1 MSFPAFPDALLKDVA
16 SFLPPTDLGRFEMVD
31 RRTHC
36 LDTEELWHKLCIDR
50 WKEWP
55 RYRLTAD
62 RVVWIRENLPNLS
75 WKGLFVWTE
84 EDVKRIRI
92 TWEELEALSW
102 FFNFTPQAGGR
113 GSATLQKCQFNQG
126 LLFLSQYL
134 PMPYRLE
141 VVDGLQYLRIYH
153 FPPHRIDRLPN
164 AEWIITNVNVTFV
177 STVENEALT
186 YMERGFQGDIT
197 DRRDIMSMD
206 SVRVVSN

>member
-1 MSFPAFPDALLKDVA
+1 MSFSALPDAILKDIA
-16 SFLPPTDLGRFEMVD
+16 SFLLPTDLGHFEMVN
-31 RRTHC
+31 RRTC
-36 LDTEELWHKLCIDR
+36 RLDTDELWKWLCSDR

-55 RYRLTAD
+55 RYRLTAE
-62 RVVWIRENLPNLS
+62 RLVWIRENLSNLN

-84 EDVKRIRI
+84 KDVKRTRI

-113 GSATLQKCQFNQG
+113 GSATLQKCRFNQG

-141 VVDGLQYLRIYH
+141 VTDGSQYLRIYH

-164 AEWIITNVNVTFV
+164 AEWIITNINVTFV
-177 STVENEALT
+177 SNDDNEALT
-186 YMERGFQGDIT
+186 YRERGFQGNFVVRRDTIIT
-197 DRRDIMSMD
+197 D
-206 SVRVVSN
+206 